1 MPGNPQNPMKIKR
14 ELAALILAVI
24 GIPAIYFGGL
34 YFFIVFSA
42 MTAIAAWEFGRLF
55 RPLDVKPFTVLTAGG
70 TLMVL
75 LSRAYFPYAVVPFLT
90 YIILASMTV
99 YLVVYENGRD
109 RAATDFAVTVAAVLY
124 LGWLGSYFFA
134 LRSLPQGLGWFILVM
149 VPLWASDSAAYYI
162 GSRYGK
168 HKMTPRLSPKKSW
181 EGYAA
186 SVIGGGLAGIL
197 VGIIL
202 NSVGWLDVTLL
213 NSLIIGLL
221 MGAVPTLGD
230 LGESMIK
237 RQAGIKDSG
246 DLIPGHGGAFDRID
260 SWLWA
265 ATIGYLYISMF
276 VHFVR

>member
-1 MPGNPQNPMKIKR
+1 MKINR

-24 GIPAIYFGGL
+24 GIPAIYFGGI
-34 YFFIVFSA
+34 YFFIVFA
-42 MTAIAAWEFGRLF
+42 GMTSIAAWEFGRLF
-55 RPLDVKPFTVLTAGG
+55 RPLDVQPFTVLTVGG
-70 TLMVL
+70 TLLVL
-75 LSRAYFPYAVVPFLT
+75 LSRAYFPSAVIPFLT
-90 YIILASMTV
+90 LTILASMAV
-99 YLVVYENGRD
+99 YLVVFEKGRD
-109 RAATDFAVTVAAVLY
+109 RAATDFAVTVAAILY
-124 LGWLGSYFFA
+124 LGWVGSYFFA

-149 VPLWASDSAAYYI
+149 APLWASDSAAYYI

-186 SVIGGGLAGIL
+186 SIVGGGLAGIL
-197 VGIIL
+197 IGL
-202 NSVGWLDVTLL
+202 LL
-213 NSLIIGLL
+213 NYLGLLNITLIHSLIIGLL

-246 DLIPGHGGAFDRID
+246 GLIPGHGGAFDRID

-265 ATIGYLYISMF
+265 ASVGYFYITMF
-276 VHFVR
+276 VLFIR

>member
-1 MPGNPQNPMKIKR
+1 MKINR
-14 ELAALILAVI
+14 EVAAVILAAI
-24 GIPAIYFGGL
+24 GIPAIYLGGIF
-34 YFFIVFSA
+34 FFIPFA
-42 MTAIAAWEFGRLF
+42 IMTAIAAWEFGRLF
-55 RPLDVKPFTVLTAGG
+55 RPLDIQPFTVLTVGG
-70 TLMVL
+70 TLLVL
-75 LSRAYFPYAVVPFLT
+75 ISRAYFPFAVIPFLT
-90 YIILASMTV
+90 ITILGAMAV
-99 YLVVYENGRD
+99 YLAVYEKGRD
-109 RAATDFAVTVAAVLY
+109 KAATDFAVTVAAILY
-124 LGWLGSYFFA
+124 LGWIGGYFFA

-149 VPLWASDSAAYYI
+149 APLWASDSAAYYI

-197 VGIIL
+197 VGFIL
-202 NSVGWLDVTLL
+202 SAVGWLNVTLL
-213 NSLIIGLL
+213 HSLIIGLL

-246 DLIPGHGGAFDRID
+246 NLIPGHGGAFDRID

-265 ATIGYLYISMF
+265 AAIGYFYISMF
-276 VHFVR
+276 ILFIR

>member
-1 MPGNPQNPMKIKR
+1 MKINR

-34 YFFIVFSA
+34 YFFIVFSG
-42 MTAIAAWEFGRLF
+42 MVAIAAWEFGRLF
-55 RPLDVKPFTVLTAGG
+55 RPLDVQPFTALTVGG

-75 LSRAYFPYAVVPFLT
+75 LSRAYFPEIVVPWLT
-90 YIILASMTV
+90 IVILAVMTV
-99 YLVVYENGRD
+99 YLVAYEAGRD
-109 RAATDFAVTVAAVLY
+109 RAATDFAVTIAAIMY
-124 LGWLGSYFFA
+124 LGWIGSYFFA

-149 VPLWASDSAAYYI
+149 APLWVGDSVAFYI
-162 GSRYGK
+162 GSHYGK

-181 EGYAA
+181 EGYIA

-197 VGIIL
+197 VGFVL
-202 NSVGWLDVTLL
+202 NLVGWLNVTLF
-213 NSLIIGLL
+213 NGLIIGLL
-221 MGAVPTLGD
+221 MGAIPTLGD

-246 DLIPGHGGAFDRID
+246 GLIPGHGGAFDRID

-265 ATIGYLYISMF
+265 ATIGYFYISMF
-276 VHFVR
+276 VLFIR

>member
-1 MPGNPQNPMKIKR
+1 
-14 ELAALILAVI
+14 
-24 GIPAIYFGGL
+24 
-34 YFFIVFSA
+34 
-42 MTAIAAWEFGRLF
+42 
-55 RPLDVKPFTVLTAGG
+55 
-70 TLMVL
+70 
-75 LSRAYFPYAVVPFLT
+75 
-90 YIILASMTV
+90 V

>member
-1 MPGNPQNPMKIKR
+1 MKINR
-14 ELAALILAVI
+14 ELAAIILAVI
-24 GIPAIYFGGL
+24 GIPAIYFGGI
-34 YFFIVFSA
+34 FFFVVFGT

-55 RPLDVKPFTVLTAGG
+55 IPLDVKPYSVLTVGG
-70 TLMVL
+70 TAMVL
-75 LSRAYFPYAVVPFLT
+75 ISRAYFPDAVVPFLT
-90 YIILASMTV
+90 LIILASMTV
-99 YLVVYENGRD
+99 YLVAYEQGRD

-124 LGWLGSYFFA
+124 LGWIGSYFFA

-181 EGYAA
+181 EGYIA
-186 SVIGGGLAGIL
+186 SIIGGGLAGIL
-197 VGIIL
+197 GGWIL
-202 NSVGWLDVTLL
+202 NYVGWLDVTLL
-213 NSLIIGLL
+213 NALIIGLL

-246 DLIPGHGGAFDRID
+246 GLIPGHGGAFDRID

-265 ATIGYLYISMF
+265 ATIGYFYISMF
-276 VHFVR
+276 VLFIR

>member
-1 MPGNPQNPMKIKR
+1 MKINR

-24 GIPAIYFGGL
+24 GIPAIYFGGI
-34 YFFIVFSA
+34 YFFIVFSG

-55 RPLDVKPFTVLTAGG
+55 RPLDIQPFTILTVGG

-75 LSRAYFPYAVVPFLT
+75 LSRAFFPYAVIPFLT
-90 YIILASMTV
+90 LTILGSMAV
-99 YLVVYENGRD
+99 YLVVYEKGRD
-109 RAATDFAVTVAAVLY
+109 RAATDFAVTVAAILY
-124 LGWLGSYFFA
+124 LGWIGSYFFA
-134 LRSLPQGLGWFILVM
+134 LRSLPDGLGWFILVM

-186 SVIGGGLAGIL
+186 SVVGGGLAGIL
-197 VGIIL
+197 IGL
-202 NSVGWLDVTLL
+202 LMNSLGLL
-213 NSLIIGLL
+213 NITLIHSLIIGLL

-246 DLIPGHGGAFDRID
+246 GLIPGHGGAFDRID

-265 ATIGYLYISMF
+265 ATVGYFYITLFILFIS
-276 VHFVR
+276 

>member
-1 MPGNPQNPMKIKR
+1 MKINR

-24 GIPAIYFGGL
+24 GIPAIYFGGP
-34 YFFIVFSA
+34 YFFIIFSG

-55 RPLDVKPFTVLTAGG
+55 QPLDVKPFAVLTVGG
-70 TLMVL
+70 TLLVL
-75 LSRAYFPYAVVPFLT
+75 LSRAYFPFAVIPFLT
-90 YIILASMTV
+90 VIILAVMAV
-99 YLVVYENGRD
+99 YIVAYEKGRD
-109 RAATDFAVTVAAVLY
+109 RAATDFAVTVAAILY
-124 LGWLGSYFFA
+124 LGWIGGYFFD
-134 LRSLPQGLGWFILVM
+134 LRSLPNGLGWFILVM
-149 VPLWASDSAAYYI
+149 VPLWVSDTAAYYI

-186 SVIGGGLAGIL
+186 SVVGGGLGGIL
-197 VGIIL
+197 VAFIL
-202 NSVGWLDVTLL
+202 NYFGPLNVTLIHG
-213 NSLIIGLL
+213 LIIGLL

-246 DLIPGHGGAFDRID
+246 GLIPGHGGAFDRID

-265 ATIGYLYISMF
+265 ATVGYFYITF
-276 VHFVR
+276 FILFIR

>member
-1 MPGNPQNPMKIKR
+1 MKINR

-34 YFFIVFSA
+34 YFFIVFA
-42 MTAIAAWEFGRLF
+42 GMTAIAAWEFGRLF
-55 RPLDVKPFTVLTAGG
+55 RPLDVQPLTVLTVGG
-70 TLMVL
+70 TLLVL
-75 LSRAYFPYAVVPFLT
+75 ISRAYFPFAVNPFLT
-90 YIILASMTV
+90 ITILAVMTV
-99 YLVVYENGRD
+99 CLAVYENGRD
-109 RAATDFAVTVAAVLY
+109 KAATDFAVTMTAILY
-124 LGWLGSYFFA
+124 LGWIGSYFFA

-186 SVIGGGLAGIL
+186 SIVGGGFAGIL

-202 NSVGWLDVTLL
+202 NAVGWLDVTLL
-213 NSLIIGLL
+213 HSLIMGLL

-246 DLIPGHGGAFDRID
+246 NLIPGHGGAFDRID

-265 ATIGYLYISMF
+265 ATVGYFYITF
-276 VHFVR
+276 FILFIR